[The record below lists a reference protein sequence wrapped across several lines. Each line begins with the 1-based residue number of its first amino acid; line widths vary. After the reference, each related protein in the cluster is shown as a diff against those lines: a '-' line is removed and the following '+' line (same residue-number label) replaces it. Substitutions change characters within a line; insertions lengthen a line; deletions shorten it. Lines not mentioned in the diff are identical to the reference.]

1 MTVLHD
7 VRLALARLL
16 AAELRSATVS
26 AYPIAGTLP
35 DDVVYVNRARS
46 RFRWRSLGDQT
57 TDRAEYLL
65 VDVVVRCY
73 RAGATDP
80 DAPGEAVDAC
90 EALLAEIEDAVVA
103 DGGQVGGTVSF
114 ARISR
119 WKVYPALTPSAS
131 PTGWEAVGRARLK
144 ARNYP

>member
-7 VRLALARLL
+7 VRLELARLL
-16 AAELRSATVS
+16 ATALSPVTVS

-80 DAPGEAVDAC
+80 AAPGNAIDAC
-90 EALLAEIEDAVVA
+90 EGLLAAVEDAVVQ
-103 DGGQVGGTVSF
+103 DGGQVGGTVTF

-119 WKVYPALTPSAS
+119 WKVHPALTPEIG
-131 PTGWEAVGRARLK
+131 PTGWEAVGKARLK

>member
-7 VRLALARLL
+7 VRLELARLL
-16 AAELRSATVS
+16 STALSPVTVS

-65 VDVVVRCY
+65 IEVIARSY
-73 RAGATDP
+73 RAGATTSS
-80 DAPGEAVDAC
+80 APGGAVDGC
-90 EALLAEIEDAVVA
+90 EALLAAIEDAVVR
-103 DGGQVGGTVSF
+103 DGGQVGGTVTF

-119 WKVYPALTPSAS
+119 WRVFPALYPSSS
-131 PTGWEAVGRARLK
+131 PTGWEAVGKARLK

>member
-7 VRLALARLL
+7 VRLELARLL
-16 AAELRSATVS
+16 AAALRPVTVS
-26 AYPIAGTLP
+26 AYPIPGTLP
-35 DDVVYVNRARS
+35 DDAVYVNRARS
-46 RFRWRSLGDQT
+46 RFRWRALGDPT

-65 VDVVVRCY
+65 VDVVARSY
-73 RAGATDP
+73 RAGASDP
-80 DAPGEAVDAC
+80 AAAAGAVDGC
-90 EALLAEIEDAVVA
+90 EALLAAIEDAVVA
-103 DGGQVGGTVSF
+103 DGGRVGGTVTF

-119 WKVYPALTPSAS
+119 WKVYPALFPSSS